1 MRRGMS
7 CSLSVTCILAYCRCL
22 KADRSS
28 RVRREEL
35 HASDES
41 SWSESEADA
50 ELEARLNA
58 QIAKSLGLDESAFRA
73 PKPQTTSLP
82 IVTKPKVD
90 EKKKDEH
97 LSSDDESE
105 PKTPAE
111 SSPAKEGGEDDEDEV
126 YAFRLFSAA
135 GPAPQV
141 VLENMNRVVE
151 GKMTRGR
158 PLSYYLVTDLSPE
171 KKQQYEMAAVSGEAV
186 IERSKVRA
194 WGLELPWR
202 VQTIKAT
209 RKAASKR
216 GEAVAH
222 VEDDQPAKRKRPG
235 KKRRTAM
242 RIKARAKAQAEEAAK
257 QKMAEKEE
265 NIKDKKK
272 RLNRLKTLRRRAK
285 KKTEKGGGGE
295 AGVESNEDMS
305 DEE

>member
-1 MRRGMS
+1 MFE
-7 CSLSVTCILAYCRCL
+7 VPDA
-22 KADRSS
+22 K
-28 RVRREEL
+28 RVRREDL
-35 HASDES
+35 HASEES

-73 PKPQTTSLP
+73 PKPQTTTLP
-82 IVTKPKVD
+82 IVAKPKIE
-90 EKKKDEH
+90 EKRKDEE
-97 LSSDDESE
+97 LSSDEESE

-111 SSPAKEGGEDDEDEV
+111 GGEDDDEV
-126 YAFRLFSAA
+126 YAFRLFNAA

-151 GKMTRGR
+151 GKMIRGR
-158 PLSYYLVTDLSPE
+158 PLSYYFVTDMSPE
-171 KKQQYEMAAVSGEAV
+171 MKQQYEMAAVSGEDV
-186 IERSKVRA
+186 IERSKIRA

-202 VQTIKAT
+202 VTTIKTT
-209 RKAASKR
+209 RKTTSKR
-216 GEAVAH
+216 GRGGAEAAAH

-242 RIKARAKAQAEEAAK
+242 RIEARAKAQAEEAAK

-265 NIKDKKK
+265 HTKDKKK
-272 RLNRLKTLRRRAK
+272 RLNRLKKLRRRAK

-295 AGVESNEDMS
+295 AGGESDEDMS

>member
-1 MRRGMS
+1 MFE
-7 CSLSVTCILAYCRCL
+7 VPDA
-22 KADRSS
+22 K
-28 RVRREEL
+28 RVRREDL
-35 HASDES
+35 HASEES

-90 EKKKDEH
+90 EKKKDDE
-97 LSSDDESE
+97 LSSSDEESE

-111 SSPAKEGGEDDEDEV
+111 GSPSKQGGEDDDEV

-141 VLENMNRVVE
+141 VLENTNRVVE
-151 GKMTRGR
+151 GKMIRGR
-158 PLSYYLVTDLSPE
+158 PLSYYLVTDLSAE
-171 KKQQYEMAAVSGEAV
+171 KKQQYEMAAVSGEDV

-202 VQTIKAT
+202 VTTIKAT
-209 RKAASKR
+209 SKR
-216 GEAVAH
+216 GRGAEAVAH

-257 QKMAEKEE
+257 QKMVEKEE
-265 NIKDKKK
+265 HVKDKKK
-272 RLNRLKTLRRRAK
+272 RLNRLKKLRRRAK

-295 AGVESNEDMS
+295 AGGESDEDMS
-305 DEE
+305 EQE

>member
-1 MRRGMS
+1 MFE
-7 CSLSVTCILAYCRCL
+7 VPDA
-22 KADRSS
+22 K
-28 RVRREEL
+28 RVRREDL
-35 HASDES
+35 QASDES

-73 PKPQTTSLP
+73 PKPQITLP
-82 IVTKPKVD
+82 IVTKPQMHVKKED
-90 EKKKDEH
+90 EE
-97 LSSDDESE
+97 LSSDEESE

-111 SSPAKEGGEDDEDEV
+111 GSPAKEDEDEV

-141 VLENMNRVVE
+141 VLENTNRVVE
-151 GKMTRGR
+151 GKMIRGR

-171 KKQQYEMAAVSGEAV
+171 KKQQYEMAAVSGEDV

-202 VQTIKAT
+202 VTNIKVT
-209 RKAASKR
+209 RKAGR
-216 GEAVAH
+216 REGEAVAH
-222 VEDDQPAKRKRPG
+222 VEDDQPTKRKRPG

-265 NIKDKKK
+265 HVKDKKK
-272 RLNRLKTLRRRAK
+272 RMNRLKKLRRRAK
-285 KKTEKGGGGE
+285 KKTEKGGGDE
-295 AGVESNEDMS
+295 AGGESDEDMS
-305 DEE
+305 DAEE

>member
-1 MRRGMS
+1 MFE
-7 CSLSVTCILAYCRCL
+7 VPDA
-22 KADRSS
+22 K
-28 RVRREEL
+28 RVRREDL

-73 PKPQTTSLP
+73 PKPQTTDTLP
-82 IVTKPKVD
+82 IITKSKV
-90 EKKKDEH
+90 EARKKDEE
-97 LSSDDESE
+97 LSSDEDSE
-105 PKTPAE
+105 PRTQAE
-111 SSPAKEGGEDDEDEV
+111 GSPAKEGGEDDDEV

-141 VLENMNRVVE
+141 VLENTNRVVE
-151 GKMTRGR
+151 GKIIRGR
-158 PLSYYLVTDLSPE
+158 PLSYYLATDLSPE
-171 KKQQYEMAAVSGEAV
+171 KRQQYEMAAVSGEDV
-186 IERSKVRA
+186 IERSKGRA

-202 VQTIKAT
+202 VQTIKVT
-209 RKAASKR
+209 RKAGRRDRESM
-216 GEAVAH
+216 AH

-242 RIKARAKAQAEEAAK
+242 RIKARAEAQAAEAAK

-265 NIKDKKK
+265 HVKDKKK
-272 RLNRLKTLRRRAK
+272 RLNRLKKLRRRAK
-285 KKTEKGGGGE
+285 KKTEKGRGGE
-295 AGVESNEDMS
+295 DEDTS

>member
-1 MRRGMS
+1 MFE
-7 CSLSVTCILAYCRCL
+7 VPNA
-22 KADRSS
+22 K
-28 RVRREEL
+28 RVRREDL
-35 HASDES
+35 NASEE

-73 PKPQTTSLP
+73 PKPQTISLP

-90 EKKKDEH
+90 EKKKDDDE
-97 LSSDDESE
+97 LSSDEESE

-111 SSPAKEGGEDDEDEV
+111 GFPAKEGGEDDDEV

-141 VLENMNRVVE
+141 VLENTNRVVE
-151 GKMTRGR
+151 GKMLRGR

-171 KKQQYEMAAVSGEAV
+171 KKQQYEMAAVSGEDV

-209 RKAASKR
+209 RKTISKR
-216 GEAVAH
+216 GGGGGGGGAEAVAL

-242 RIKARAKAQAEEAAK
+242 RIKARAMAQAEEVAK

-265 NIKDKKK
+265 NLKDKKK
-272 RLNRLKTLRRRAK
+272 RLNRLKKLRRRAK

-295 AGVESNEDMS
+295 AGGGSDEDMS